1 MRVFTSLYVNSG
13 LSYYTTEVPYMA
25 GLSNALCA
33 LKGRAVACPSFFS
46 SKFSKNSKLIK
57 FVVAAFGALAVTHPA
72 LASSS
77 ADLFS
82 SQSTTVSNTFG
93 HGSSIEKWI
102 YYAEIII
109 ALAVYIKARNP
120 LVFVGIAMVMIFT
133 RVAFGI
139 AG

>member
-1 MRVFTSLYVNSG
+1 
-13 LSYYTTEVPYMA
+13 MA
-25 GLSNALCA
+25 GLSNALSA

>member
-1 MRVFTSLYVNSG
+1 
-13 LSYYTTEVPYMA
+13 MA
-25 GLSNALCA
+25 GLSNALSA

-46 SKFSKNSKLIK
+46 SIFRKNSTLFKI
-57 FVVAAFGALAVTHPA
+57 VVAAAGAAAVIHPA

-82 SQSTTVSNTFG
+82 SQATTVTNTFG
-93 HGSSIEKWI
+93 HGSSIEKWF
-102 YYAEIII
+102 YYGEIII